1 MNENT
6 CTKTDTPCCGEGC
19 HATEN
24 TESIPPKPS
33 TTQEES
39 SEDASSDESYDDLVN
54 YESDKEYS
62 DDSELEVN
70 SVDDLIRGLGFI
82 GYILLMTLIN
92 RDFGPDYCI
101 FTSFAGYAAYFLYNK
116 KTDDYI
122 KYYGIIRQKMDV
134 FLPTSN
140 NITKKHE
147 IDEKDI
153 LLLKFITENDD
164 ETPSENTWTVENLN
178 YKGLVYLLNK
188 EDKKGQLKMRFRD
201 GKVMKLK
208 IE

>member
-19 HATEN
+19 HPTQN
-24 TESIPPKPS
+24 SESIPAK
-33 TTQEES
+33 QENSDAANSDES
-39 SEDASSDESYDDLVN
+39 YDESYDDLVE
-54 YESDKEYS
+54 YDTDKEDS
-62 DDSELEVN
+62 DDSEIEVN
-70 SVDDLIRGLGFI
+70 SVDDLIRGLGFL
-82 GYILLMTLIN
+82 GYILLMALIN
-92 RDFGPDYCI
+92 RDFGFDYCI
-101 FTSFAGYAAYFLYNK
+101 FTSFAGYVAYLLYNNN
-116 KTDDYI
+116 TDDYI
-122 KYYGIIRQKMDV
+122 KYYGIVRQKMDV
-134 FLPTSN
+134 FLPSD

-153 LLLKFITENDD
+153 LLLKFITENDEALSD
-164 ETPSENTWTVENLN
+164 DTWNVENLN

>member
-19 HATEN
+19 DPTQN
-24 TESIPPKPS
+24 SESIPPEPS
-33 TTQEES
+33 TDSDES
-39 SEDASSDESYDDLVN
+39 YDESYDDLVE
-54 YESDKEYS
+54 YHTDKEDS

-70 SVDDLIRGLGFI
+70 SVDDLIRGLGFL

-92 RDFGPDYCI
+92 RDFGFDYCI
-101 FTSFAGYAAYFLYNK
+101 FTSFAGYAAYLLYNNS
-116 KTDDYI
+116 TDDYI
-122 KYYGIIRQKMDV
+122 KYYGIVRQKMDV
-134 FLPTSN
+134 FLPSPPSDNT
-140 NITKKHE
+140 TKKHE

-153 LLLKFITENDD
+153 LLLKFITEND
-164 ETPSENTWTVENLN
+164 ETPSDDTWTVENLN